1 VQQARTA
8 LDAGQPARAESLLQ
22 AAAGLGNSA
31 DAAALSQ
38 RIAQLKAADA
48 GPSEVPEASLT
59 RIKGIELQYPL
70 EARSKGL
77 EGWVE
82 LAYAVAA
89 DGRVSNVKVTN
100 SSPAGVFDQ
109 AATRA
114 IARLRYQPP
123 LQSGKPVAVTTGMHL
138 TFRLA
143 N

>member
-1 VQQARTA
+1 M
-8 LDAGQPARAESLLQ
+8 LQ
-22 AAAGLGNSA
+22 ASAGLGSSA
-31 DAAALSQ
+31 DATALGQ
-38 RIAQLKAADA
+38 RLAQLKAVDA

-77 EGWVE
+77 QGWVE
-82 LAYAVAA
+82 LSYAVAA
-89 DGRVSNVKVTN
+89 DGKVSNVKVTN

-109 AATRA
+109 AASRA
-114 IARLRYQPP
+114 ITRLRYQPP
-123 LQSGKPVAVTTGMHL
+123 MQGGKPVAVTTGMHL